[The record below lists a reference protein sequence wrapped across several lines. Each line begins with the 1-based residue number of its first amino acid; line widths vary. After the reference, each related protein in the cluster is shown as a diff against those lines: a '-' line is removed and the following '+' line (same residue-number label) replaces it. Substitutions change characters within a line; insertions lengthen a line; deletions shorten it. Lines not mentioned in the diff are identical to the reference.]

1 MVRYLLDTNAVSK
14 FLLGEANES
23 QLLFLE
29 KIISEIPLVSL
40 ITQVELLAW
49 RGNALAEKQFY
60 DFLQDSIIF
69 PVDQTLVQ
77 EAVNIRVKH
86 KLKLPDA
93 FIGATAVVNRFTLVT
108 YNERDFANIKGLK
121 LINPAKMV

>member
-1 MVRYLLDTNAVSK
+1 
-14 FLLGEANES
+14 
-23 QLLFLE
+23 
-29 KIISEIPLVSL
+29 
-40 ITQVELLAW
+40 
-49 RGNALAEKQFY
+49 
-60 DFLQDSIIF
+60 
-69 PVDQTLVQ
+69 VDQTLVQ